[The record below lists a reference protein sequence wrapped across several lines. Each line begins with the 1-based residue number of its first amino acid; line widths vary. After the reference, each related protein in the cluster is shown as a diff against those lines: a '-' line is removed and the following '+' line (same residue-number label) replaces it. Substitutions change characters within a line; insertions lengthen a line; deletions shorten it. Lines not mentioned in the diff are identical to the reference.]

1 MARIQAKRKFIYHP
15 GVFQAAKELGCNYS
29 HLRRVVI
36 GERVSKSLMRRFRAW
51 KQAHAKQVI

>member
-1 MARIQAKRKFIYHP
+1 MKLARTPSKRKFVYHP

-36 GERVSKSLMRRFRAW
+36 GERVSKSLMRRFQAW
-51 KQAHAKQVI
+51 KRTQAK